1 MNREES
7 GVVMTKTAIEKMQQV
22 LATADKIAL
31 STAINNQANVKL
43 VNFVW
48 FKDEPDRLYFSS
60 VKGTTGLETYQQA
73 DCALITIPAD
83 GTPNNPYLRA
93 QHVTIT
99 ATAKSMRTD
108 LLPRYLETVAHYQAV
123 WDQIGS
129 TLVPYEIQ
137 LHDVLVDP
145 GLGSQRFHLNF

>member
-1 MNREES
+1 M
-7 GVVMTKTAIEKMQQV
+7 A
-22 LATADKIAL
+22 
-31 STAINNQANVKL
+31 
-43 VNFVW
+43 
-48 FKDEPDRLYFSS
+48 
-60 VKGTTGLETYQQA
+60 
-73 DCALITIPAD
+73 
-83 GTPNNPYLRA
+83 PYLRA

-108 LLPRYLETVAHYQAV
+108 LLPRYLETVAHYPAV
-123 WDQIGS
+123 WDQIGP